1 MKNNI
6 IFVTVT
12 RSCYT
17 LSYTHTVVIHTQLL
31 YTLSCYTHTSTIIM
45 TEHTIC
51 VAILKG
57 KVAKQCSAR
66 AKPGFAFCGRHLAC
80 YTEKKI
86 SDKKFSSKAE
96 LDKSVTEKS
105 VTEKSASV
113 KKTSTKKTSTEK
125 VSVKKPELDEP
136 QYSTF
141 DMDQL
146 YKALVD
152 ARREDAFGEKSLRI
166 QEMIVQRASAC

>member
-1 MKNNI
+1 MA
-6 IFVTVT
+6 
-12 RSCYT
+12 
-17 LSYTHTVVIHTQLL
+17 
-31 YTLSCYTHTSTIIM
+31 
-45 TEHTIC
+45 EHTIC

-57 KVAKQCSAR
+57 KVPKQCSAR
-66 AKPGFAFCGRHLAC
+66 AKPGFVFCGRHLVC
-80 YTEKKI
+80 FTEKKT
-86 SDKKFSSKAE
+86 SSSKAE
-96 LDKSVTEKS
+96 LDKSVTEK
-105 VTEKSASV
+105 
-113 KKTSTKKTSTEK
+113 KTSSSKA
-125 VSVKKPELDEP
+125 ELDKP

>member
-1 MKNNI
+1 MA
-6 IFVTVT
+6 
-12 RSCYT
+12 
-17 LSYTHTVVIHTQLL
+17 
-31 YTLSCYTHTSTIIM
+31 
-45 TEHTIC
+45 EHTIC

-57 KVAKQCSAR
+57 KVPKQCSAR
-66 AKPGFAFCGRHLAC
+66 AKPGFVFCGRHLVC
-80 YTEKKI
+80 FTEKKT
-86 SDKKFSSKAE
+86 SSSKAE
-96 LDKSVTEKS
+96 LDKSVTEKKTSSSKAELDKS
-105 VTEKSASV
+105 VTEKKTSSSKAELDKSV
-113 KKTSTKKTSTEK
+113 TEKKTSSSKA
-125 VSVKKPELDEP
+125 ELDKP

>member
-1 MKNNI
+1 MA
-6 IFVTVT
+6 
-12 RSCYT
+12 
-17 LSYTHTVVIHTQLL
+17 
-31 YTLSCYTHTSTIIM
+31 
-45 TEHTIC
+45 EHTIC

-57 KVAKQCSAR
+57 KVLKQCSAR

-80 YTEKKI
+80 YTEKK
-86 SDKKFSSKAE
+86 SSSKAE
-96 LDKSVTEKS
+96 LDKSVTEKR
-105 VTEKSASV
+105 TSV
-113 KKTSTKKTSTEK
+113 KKTSSKT
-125 VSVKKPELDEP
+125 ELDEP

-152 ARREDAFGEKSLRI
+152 ARREDAFGEKSRRI

>member
-1 MKNNI
+1 M
-6 IFVTVT
+6 
-12 RSCYT
+12 S
-17 LSYTHTVVIHTQLL
+17 LLHAVVIHSVTHTQLL
-31 YTLSCYTHTSTIIM
+31 YRLTHTSTIIM
-45 TEHTIC
+45 AEHTIC

-80 YTEKKI
+80 YTEK
-86 SDKKFSSKAE
+86 SVSVKKPSSKAE

-105 VTEKSASV
+105 VSVKKPSSKAELDKSVTEKS
-113 KKTSTKKTSTEK
+113 
-125 VSVKKPELDEP
+125 VSVKKPELDQP

>member
-1 MKNNI
+1 MA
-6 IFVTVT
+6 
-12 RSCYT
+12 
-17 LSYTHTVVIHTQLL
+17 
-31 YTLSCYTHTSTIIM
+31 
-45 TEHTIC
+45 EHTIC

-57 KVAKQCSAR
+57 KVPKQCSAR
-66 AKPGFAFCGRHLAC
+66 AKPGFVFCGRHLVC
-80 YTEKKI
+80 FTEKKT
-86 SDKKFSSKAE
+86 SSSKAE
-96 LDKSVTEKS
+96 LDKSVTEKKTSSSKAELDKS
-105 VTEKSASV
+105 VTEK
-113 KKTSTKKTSTEK
+113 KTSSSKA
-125 VSVKKPELDEP
+125 ELDKP

>member
-1 MKNNI
+1 MA
-6 IFVTVT
+6 
-12 RSCYT
+12 
-17 LSYTHTVVIHTQLL
+17 
-31 YTLSCYTHTSTIIM
+31 
-45 TEHTIC
+45 EHTIC

-57 KVAKQCSAR
+57 KVLKQCSAR

-80 YTEKKI
+80 YTEKK
-86 SDKKFSSKAE
+86 SSSKAE
-96 LDKSVTEKS
+96 LDKSVTEKKKSSSKAELDKS
-105 VTEKSASV
+105 VTEKRTSV
-113 KKTSTKKTSTEK
+113 KKTSSKT
-125 VSVKKPELDEP
+125 ELDEP

-152 ARREDAFGEKSLRI
+152 ARREDAFGEKSRRI

>member
-1 MKNNI
+1 MSLLH
-6 IFVTVT
+6 TVVI
-12 RSCYT
+12 
-17 LSYTHTVVIHTQLL
+17 HTVVIHTQLL
-31 YTLSCYTHTSTIIM
+31 YTHSCYTHSCYTHTSTIIM
-45 TEHTIC
+45 AEHTIC

-80 YTEKKI
+80 YTEK
-86 SDKKFSSKAE
+86 SVSVKKPSSKAE

-105 VTEKSASV
+105 V
-113 KKTSTKKTSTEK
+113 
-125 VSVKKPELDEP
+125 SVKKPSSKAELDKSVTEKSVYVKKPSSKAELDEP

-166 QEMIVQRASAC
+166 QEMIVQRASSC

>member
-1 MKNNI
+1 MA
-6 IFVTVT
+6 
-12 RSCYT
+12 
-17 LSYTHTVVIHTQLL
+17 
-31 YTLSCYTHTSTIIM
+31 
-45 TEHTIC
+45 EHTIC

-57 KVAKQCSAR
+57 KVPKQCSAR
-66 AKPGFAFCGRHLAC
+66 AKPGFVFCGRHLVC
-80 YTEKKI
+80 FTEKKT
-86 SDKKFSSKAE
+86 SSSKAE
-96 LDKSVTEKS
+96 LDK
-105 VTEKSASV
+105 
-113 KKTSTKKTSTEK
+113 
-125 VSVKKPELDEP
+125 P